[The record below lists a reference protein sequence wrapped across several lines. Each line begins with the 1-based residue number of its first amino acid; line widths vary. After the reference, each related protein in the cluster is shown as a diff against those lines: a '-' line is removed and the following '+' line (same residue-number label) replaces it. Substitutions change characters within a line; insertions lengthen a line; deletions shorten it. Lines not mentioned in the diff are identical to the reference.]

1 MPASLRLTND
11 GHEVKAASN
20 GDQGIEMFKNDNF
33 DLVFTD
39 LGMPGLSGWQVAEEV
54 KKIKASTPV
63 ALITGWGIQL
73 EDSELKKG
81 SVDFIMP
88 KPFMIDQ
95 IKALVQEGMG
105 IKERLYYR
113 QTEQRKSS

>member
-1 MPASLRLTND
+1 LTND

-54 KKIKASTPV
+54 KKIEANTPV
-63 ALITGWGIQL
+63 TLITGWGIQL
-73 EDSELKKG
+73 KDSELQ
-81 SVDFIMP
+81 SSAVDFIMP
-88 KPFMIDQ
+88 KPFMMNQ
-95 IKALVQEGMG
+95 IKELVQECMEL
-105 IKERLYYR
+105 KERLYYR
-113 QTEQRKSS
+113 QTEKRRSS